1 MKKLAR
7 PGQLGQ
13 AGYLSIPRHLFSIRK
28 PGSQFS
34 LIFLIAWTRRSDSRA
49 RRSDGSE
56 INRTRVKRG
65 ETYSKRIM
73 RARVKT
79 PPSMMLPSSHAGGI
93 FHERLRNSL
102 TQLSTP
108 VAENEKQLVF
118 SADAT
123 KEIKPTEQN
132 LQQWRI
138 WSTLFS
144 SFQAKIRALSQ
155 SLSIKRT
162 RLSRSL

>member
-13 AGYLSIPRHLFSIRK
+13 AGYLSTPRQLFSIRK
-28 PGSQFS
+28 PGSYFS
-34 LIFLIAWTRRSDSRA
+34 LIFPIAWTRRSDSRA
-49 RRSDGSE
+49 RRSDRSE

-65 ETYSKRIM
+65 ETYSKRIT
-73 RARVKT
+73 RARVESR
-79 PPSMMLPSSHAGGI
+79 PASMMLPSSQVAFFTSGCVI
-93 FHERLRNSL
+93 RSLNCLLLLRKTRNNSQSQL
-102 TQLSTP
+102 TLQ
-108 VAENEKQLVF
+108 K
-118 SADAT
+118 
-123 KEIKPTEQN
+123 KIKPTEQN

-138 WSTLFS
+138 CSTLFS
-144 SFQAKIRALSQ
+144 SFQVKIRALSQ